1 MALPLALQLPALLSL
16 MFLLLL
22 LLLLSLQAPN
32 MAQNAHGM
40 ATNFKGKRVKNSY
53 ELGATATLALTG
65 TANGTGTETG
75 TASATGIGIG
85 MRHMPQETYF
95 KIHLK
100 MCDEN

>member
-1 MALPLALQLPALLSL
+1 MALDLPLTLQLPALLSL
-16 MFLLLL
+16 MFM

-53 ELGATATLALTG
+53 ELGATATLSLTG
-65 TANGTGTETG
+65 TGNS
-75 TASATGIGIG
+75 TASATRIGIG

>member
-1 MALPLALQLPALLSL
+1 MALPLTLQLPALLSL
-16 MFLLLL
+16 MFM

-53 ELGATATLALTG
+53 ELGATATLTATG
-65 TANGTGTETG
+65 TATGTGNG

-100 MCDEN
+100 LCDEN

>member
-16 MFLLLL
+16 MF
-22 LLLLSLQAPN
+22 LLLSLQAPN

-65 TANGTGTETG
+65 TANGTGTG

-85 MRHMPQETYF
+85 MRHIPQETYF